1 MDSNLT
7 KKILFYTLCLS
18 LVVLGATNLLLLTAI
33 TEIPNDTNLSTTEQR
48 LGVFV
53 MLGGTFSFAVYA
65 IISISRELP
74 KTLLEISNKSK

>member
-1 MDSNLT
+1 MDSKLH

-18 LVVLGATNLLLLTAI
+18 LVVLGATSVVLLTAI
-33 TEIPNDTNLSTTEQR
+33 TEIPNDINLSTFEQK

-65 IISISRELP
+65 IISVSRELP
-74 KTLLEISNKSK
+74 KTLLAISNKSN